1 MNSERSQSYGRVMRA
16 LEALGPAKL
25 HDDEQ
30 QLIRDAADEMLFS
43 EGASAQEAFD
53 RVDELAARLV
63 SSDRLLR
70 ETADQ
75 LLGDLEGCGP
85 TPAVA

>member
-1 MNSERSQSYGRVMRA
+1 MKA

-25 HDDEQ
+25 HADEQ

-43 EGASAQEAFD
+43 EGQSAQEALD

-63 SSDRLLR
+63 QADRLLR

-75 LLGDLEGCGP
+75 LMYDLEGCGP
-85 TPAVA
+85 AAALA

>member
-1 MNSERSQSYGRVMRA
+1 MKA

-25 HDDEQ
+25 HADEQ

-43 EGASAQEAFD
+43 EGQSAQDALD
-53 RVDELAARLV
+53 RVDDLAARLV
-63 SSDRLLR
+63 QADRLLR

-75 LLGDLEGCGP
+75 LMYDLEGCGP
-85 TPAVA
+85 AAALA